1 MQQISL
7 YLTSIILGIMLFFS
21 FVVAPVTFT
30 ALNEENARKFIRKIF
45 PYYYTVN
52 LAISILVLI
61 CFTILKIFSLD
72 FYLILSVAA
81 LFAVS
86 NFILMPLINKYRDE
100 KQDNKFKYSHF
111 ISVVINFIRMK
122 LITTEIKC
130 EYLNLLSCFSS
141 LYLFISGISIKL
153 DTANNAATLK
163 IK

>member
-1 MQQISL
+1 MEQISI

-30 ALNEENARKFIRKIF
+30 TLNEENARIFIRKIF
-45 PYYYTVN
+45 PHYYTVN

-61 CFTILKIFSLD
+61 CFIILKIFSLD

-111 ISVVINFIRMK
+111 ISVVINFIQMIF
-122 LITTEIKC
+122 LVII
-130 EYLNLLSCFSS
+130 
-141 LYLFISGISIKL
+141 LF
-153 DTANNAATLK
+153 
-163 IK
+163 